1 MARRLKYLGNE
12 LPEGDQRR
20 GGFFPGVPAANFT
33 CEDDKQAEELVASGL
48 YAYVKATAKDA
59 GEVNDGDSA

>member
-20 GGFFPGVPAANFT
+20 GGFFPGVPAADFT
-33 CEDDKQAEELVASGL
+33 APSNREAEELVASGL
-48 YAYVKATAKDA
+48 YVYATEAEEPA